1 MHGLTSSFRRDTA
14 NLKAFKCSDLDM
26 LLCFN
31 KSELNMYQKIDP
43 KVNVFPISSVQ
54 EAKKPRFN
62 KIKRFIVRRKF
73 KIRKETNVFYASNT
87 FPLNNNRV
95 YQLTESDEL
104 NYNFEKKMISL
115 LSNINKKVIYKTY
128 PRRNYID
135 PSPMTE
141 YAKKFDN
148 IKVIDGNFDFRYIN
162 SIGDIFILTR
172 IGISSTVT
180 WLINLKRPVIFLF
193 SNKNKLISEE
203 AINLMKKIFIFVDR
217 DKQNWEDNLKNTLNK
232 SYEELK
238 KIWEDK
244 QVFRDQYD
252 AEWLTDKNSHA
263 GKLGAKYIKNF
274 TQKRINKIE

>member
-1 MHGLTSSFRRDTA
+1 MSKKLFINQYIEKLDKNINTVVTNSIYGFDRFILLKELQDKGYKVVNIMHGLTSSFRRDTA

-162 SIGDIFILTR
+162 SIGDIFILTS

-180 WLINLKRPVIFLF
+180 WLINLK
-193 SNKNKLISEE
+193 
-203 AINLMKKIFIFVDR
+203 
-217 DKQNWEDNLKNTLNK
+217 
-232 SYEELK
+232 
-238 KIWEDK
+238 
-244 QVFRDQYD
+244 DQ
-252 AEWLTDKNSHA
+252 
-263 GKLGAKYIKNF
+263 
-274 TQKRINKIE
+274 